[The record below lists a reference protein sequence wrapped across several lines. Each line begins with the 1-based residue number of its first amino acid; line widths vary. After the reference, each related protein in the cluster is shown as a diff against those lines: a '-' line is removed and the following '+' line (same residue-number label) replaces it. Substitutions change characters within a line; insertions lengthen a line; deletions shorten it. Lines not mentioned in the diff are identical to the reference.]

1 MADTGFRRANN
12 VDSNSGF
19 TLSNFVGNSTG
30 TATTA
35 TFNILTV
42 SDFEVVDGNSSN
54 NTPFS
59 STIPSDA
66 TIVGIEFQFTYK
78 GTGGW
83 SITVGLG
90 GVPGSG
96 AQIIGVTAT
105 STYQTVVRGGPSSLL
120 GRTLTPS
127 NVDNLTL
134 TFQPSPQGGTSNLIL
149 GGSSTADLSPA
160 IKIYYRSGL
169 LQGFNIASGQL
180 SINSGQLYIR
190 E

>member
-120 GRTLTPS
+120 G
-127 NVDNLTL
+127 
-134 TFQPSPQGGTSNLIL
+134 
-149 GGSSTADLSPA
+149 
-160 IKIYYRSGL
+160 
-169 LQGFNIASGQL
+169 
-180 SINSGQLYIR
+180 
-190 E
+190 

>member
-12 VDSNSGF
+12 VVSNSGF

-30 TATTA
+30 TATTTA
-35 TFNILTV
+35 YNILKV

-59 STIPSDA
+59 STIPSNA
-66 TIVGIEFQFTYK
+66 IIVGIEYQFTYK
-78 GTGGW
+78 GTGAW
-83 SITVGLG
+83 SIFAYLG

-96 AQIIGVTAT
+96 GQIISVTAT

-120 GRTLTPS
+120 NRTLTPS

-134 TFQPSPQGGTSNLIL
+134 SWEPSP
-149 GGSSTADLSPA
+149 P
-160 IKIYYRSGL
+160 
-169 LQGFNIASGQL
+169 
-180 SINSGQLYIR
+180 
-190 E
+190 